1 MTRLVFHHINKCAGS
16 TLLEYLPQKYAA
28 SRILKMENFADA
40 NRDFSKV
47 PHDLVSRAG
56 FIHDPSGVTDWK
68 TKQGAITTL
77 AFFRDPVARLVSE
90 WQMVCAWPDAAM
102 ATSEELAR
110 CRADARAGFRS
121 YLLSSEPRLT
131 ESSWNQMAAHLLL
144 GDEELS
150 ERRKTLEF
158 LSNPEFPK
166 LVRQRALDNLS
177 RIDLIG
183 LTERF
188 DESLLLLCLAM
199 EWPDPRPLQKHNVRN
214 TAWLRQEIDA
224 STLQLAEARTAID
237 RDIHGEA
244 CRMFEARLASL
255 GHPTQAQLK
264 ELVDRAARERA
275 GRQSRWRLHAMDEP
289 FVGTGWQGRE
299 INGPKFS
306 SWMGPAPRATLELAI
321 DKRSDLLLRLRCT
334 NWMRLEL
341 LENLA
346 VSADGAHLAT
356 DIWNHPSGCHY
367 VDCVV
372 EQRCLDATRPLLKIE
387 LDCGSVASPDGDPRS
402 LGLEFC
408 EIEVG
413 PRGLFNARQ
422 LGTP

>member
-1 MTRLVFHHINKCAGS
+1 MTRLVLHHINKCAGS

-28 SRILKMENFADA
+28 SKVLKVENFVGAG
-40 NRDFSKV
+40 RDFSRV

-90 WQMVCAWPDAAM
+90 WQMVRAWPDAA
-102 ATSEELAR
+102 TENSEELAR

-121 YLLSSEPRLT
+121 YLLSSEPLLT
-131 ESSWNQMAAHLLL
+131 ASSWNQMAAHLLL
-144 GDEELS
+144 GDEELWK
-150 ERRKTLEF
+150 RRNAFEF
-158 LSNPEFPK
+158 LSNPDFAR
-166 LVRQRALDNLS
+166 LIRQRALDNLA

-199 EWPDPRPLQKHNVRN
+199 EWPDPRPLQNHNVRE
-214 TAWLRQEIDA
+214 TATLQQEIDG
-224 STLQLAEARTAID
+224 STLQLAEACTAID
-237 RDIHGEA
+237 REIHGEA

-264 ELVDRAARERA
+264 DLVDRAARDRG
-275 GRQSRWRLHAMDEP
+275 GRQSRWTLHAMDEP
-289 FVGTGWQGRE
+289 FMGTGWQARE
-299 INGPKFS
+299 INGFKFS
-306 SWMGPAPRATLELAI
+306 SWMGPAPRAALDLAI
-321 DKRSDLLLRLRCT
+321 DKSADLLLRLRCT

-341 LENLA
+341 LQNLA
-346 VSADGAHLAT
+346 VSADGARLAT
-356 DIWNHPSGCHY
+356 DIWSHPSGCYY

-372 EQRCLDATRPLLKIE
+372 EQRYLDAMRPLLRLE

-408 EIEVG
+408 EIEAG
-413 PRGLFNARQ
+413 PRGLFSARQ